1 MISGPQL
8 NAIINGGPT
17 LYHRSYNLVTIRVMS
32 HQVALGE
39 SSLAMVVTHENQG
52 NKAKSGLVSEESLG
66 ASSFHRNISHKTF
79 LHSYLD
85 YSPGLFIPVTTI
97 CLFHNF

>member
-1 MISGPQL
+1 MKTSSLWIFKRIINHSEIGMISGPQL

-52 NKAKSGLVSEESLG
+52 K
-66 ASSFHRNISHKTF
+66 
-79 LHSYLD
+79 
-85 YSPGLFIPVTTI
+85 
-97 CLFHNF
+97 